1 MIDQTRTTMHMLT
14 TYLRQEGGKRTC
26 HEMSLFTNFGSFDVF
41 ASNTLTDSNTVKRV
55 LGTKNITIDSHSLET
70 CLAVVLQWFIR
81 NYPPSR
87 TQFLVE
93 FVLQYQQSST
103 KTQ

>member
-1 MIDQTRTTMHMLT
+1 M
-14 TYLRQEGGKRTC
+14 
-26 HEMSLFTNFGSFDVF
+26 
-41 ASNTLTDSNTVKRV
+41 
-55 LGTKNITIDSHSLET
+55 LGTKTITIDSHSLET

-93 FVLQYQQSST
+93 FVLQYQIQTINRAVQKRNEKKHTIFFDELENKSNNPQT
-103 KTQ
+103 